1 MKKIISLVIAIVLLT
16 ACVLSVNA
24 ATGITAD
31 EQKIIDALSKKVTMA
46 SGAVA
51 ELPASYIN
59 TAKDYLIK
67 ADLSA
72 QDVQG
77 ILTSIDAA
85 AKVVEESK
93 AESLGKMDKAD
104 KIAFIDSAKDAAEV
118 IDAELIIKKGDK
130 VDNWNLTLKFTEESN
145 VPGYTATDKP
155 VEINISGGDI
165 IKQTGVE
172 GNMVSVIVAA
182 SVVMMGL
189 AFVVISA
196 RKKAS
201 DR

>member
-16 ACVLSVNA
+16 ACVLSANA

-72 QDVQG
+72 EDVQG

-85 AKVVEESK
+85 AKVVEKSK

-104 KIAFIDSAKDAAEV
+104 KIAFVENAKDAAEV
-118 IDAELIIKKGDK
+118 IDAEIIVKKGDK
-130 VDNWNLTLKFTEESN
+130 ADNWDLTLKFTEESD

-155 VEINISGGDI
+155 VEIGISGGDI
-165 IKQTGVE
+165 VKQTGVE